1 MCYVVPQNATKEMCN
16 IMFPRELIH
25 SFSYSNVSPFKGL
38 GAQFGLS
45 YMQHFEITQRES
57 RL

>member
-1 MCYVVPQNATKEMCN
+1 MCYVVPRNVTKEMCN
-16 IMFPRELIH
+16 IMFPRELMH
-25 SFSYSNVSPFKGL
+25 DFSYSNVSPLKGS

-45 YMQHFEITQRES
+45 YNWHYEITQRES